1 MSSPRVTE
9 SSVRT
14 RTMASLQRNLNRT
27 QTAQDQISSGKQLH
41 RPSDSPTGTVTA
53 LQLRGEVRANKKY
66 STNADDAMGR
76 LGTVQD
82 TLQSSTTLVAKV
94 RELTLAAASAGG
106 GSTPE
111 ANNARAAEI
120 DQIRGTLIQYAN
132 TKYLDRPV
140 FGGSTPD
147 SAAYA
152 SGAYVGEEAGETAR
166 MIGPN
171 AKVRVDVRGP
181 EVFGNDYLVNG
192 DGKYVDADG
201 QELADQ
207 TDPAARVRN
216 PAQLFNV
223 LKDLSDAMKS
233 GDSAAIDTGLKNLDK
248 ASDLLNSTLSDV
260 GARYNRVTQMKQ
272 SAEDRLMSVS
282 SQLSDIEDVDLPKA
296 IMELQLQQTSYQ
308 AALAAT
314 AKVIQPSLIDFLR

>member
-1 MSSPRVTE
+1 MSSSPRVTE

-27 QTAQDQISSGKQLH
+27 QQAQDQISSGKQLR

-66 STNADDAMGR
+66 SANADDAMGR

-82 TLQSSTTLVAKV
+82 TLQSASGLLQKV
-94 RELTLAAASAGG
+94 RTLTLEASSMGG
-106 GSTPE
+106 GSTPQ
-111 ANNARAAEI
+111 ANKARAEEI
-120 DQIRGTLIQYAN
+120 EQIKGTLLQYAN

-147 SAAYA
+147 ASAYA
-152 SGAYVGEEAGETAR
+152 SGGTYAGEGAGEVLR
-166 MIGPN
+166 SIGPN

-181 EVFGNDYLVNG
+181 EVFGTDGVLKPDGTPELDANG
-192 DGKYVDADG
+192 DPV
-201 QELADQ
+201 
-207 TDPAARVRN
+207 PN
-216 PAQLFNV
+216 PDQLFRV
-223 LKDLSDAMKS
+223 LDNLSNAMRT
-233 GDSAAIDTGLKNLDK
+233 GDSAGITTGLEKLDK
-248 ASDLLNSTLSDV
+248 ASEIVNSTLSDV
-260 GARYNRVTQMKQ
+260 GARYNRVEQMKQ

>member
-1 MSSPRVTE
+1 MSSSPRVTE

-14 RTMASLQRNLNRT
+14 RTMASLQRSLGRT

-66 STNADDAMGR
+66 SANADDAMGR

-82 TLQSSTTLVAKV
+82 TLKSVYDQVQRV
-94 RELTLAAASAGG
+94 RTLTLEGVSAGG
-106 GSTPE
+106 GSTPQ
-111 ANNARAAEI
+111 ANKARADEI
-120 DQIRGTLIQYAN
+120 DQIKGLVVQFAN
-132 TKYLDRPV
+132 TKYLNRPV
-140 FGGSTPD
+140 FGGFTPD
-147 SAAYA
+147 AHAYED
-152 SGAYVGEEAGETAR
+152 SGSYVGETAGETVRA
-166 MIGPN
+166 IGPN

-181 EVFGNDYLVNG
+181 EVFGTDAMMQADGVTPQVDANG
-192 DGKYVDADG
+192 DEVPNEAQLFRVLDSISTAMRTGDADG
-201 QELADQ
+201 I
-207 TDPAARVRN
+207 
-216 PAQLFNV
+216 
-223 LKDLSDAMKS
+223 K
-233 GDSAAIDTGLKNLDK
+233 TGLENLDK
-248 ASDLLNSTLSDV
+248 AAETLNSTLSDV

>member
-1 MSSPRVTE
+1 MSSSPRVTQ
-9 SSVRT
+9 SSIRT
-14 RTMASLQRNLNRT
+14 RTMASLQRNLSKT
-27 QTAQDQISSGKQLH
+27 QVAQDQISSGKQLK

-66 STNADDAMGR
+66 SANADDAVGR

-82 TLQSSTTLVAKV
+82 TLGNSLELINKV
-94 RELTLAAASAGG
+94 RDLTLAAISDGG
-106 GSTPE
+106 TTSD
-111 ANNARAAEI
+111 ANAARAAELE
-120 DQIRGTLIQYAN
+120 QIKGTLVQFSN
-132 TKYLDRPV
+132 SKYLDRPV

-147 SAAYA
+147 AAAYD
-152 SGAYVGEEAGETAR
+152 SNGAYIGEEAGETLRA
-166 MIGPN
+166 IGPN
-171 AKVRVDVRGP
+171 AKVRVDIRGP
-181 EVFGNDYLVNG
+181 EAFGNDYLVDASGN
-192 DGKYVDADG
+192 YVDASG
-201 QELADQ
+201 NAVADA
-207 TDPAARVRN
+207 DRVAN
-216 PAQLFNV
+216 PTQLFHV
-223 LKDLSDAMKS
+223 LDSVISAMKT
-233 GDSAAIDTGLKNLDK
+233 GDYTALNTGLQNIDK
-248 ASDLLNSTLSDV
+248 ASDQLKSTLSDV